1 MGGGGG
7 NTRELD
13 QTPTWAV
20 ASVWGVIVLIS
31 ILSEKGLHHVC
42 EFFSHRKKKAM
53 VEALEKVK
61 AELMVLG
68 FISPPYRLQSELF
81 YQD

>member
-1 MGGGGG
+1 
-7 NTRELD
+7 
-13 QTPTWAV
+13 
-20 ASVWGVIVLIS
+20 VIVLIS

-81 YQD
+81 YQDQSDSVFQIYS